1 MKIPPKLKYTND
13 HEWVDVSG
21 ATASVGITD
30 FAQGE
35 LGDII
40 FLDVTVSV
48 NDEVNQGDVLGTIEA
63 VKTVSEIICP
73 ISGRITEINT
83 GINDLP
89 SIINQDPYDRGWMI
103 KIEPSNADEL
113 ANLMD
118 ATSYTDLIG
127 Q

>member
-1 MKIPPKLKYTND
+1 MNIPKKLKYTTD
-13 HEWVDVSG
+13 HEWVDVNG
-21 ATASVGITD
+21 AAATIGITD

-40 FLDVTVSV
+40 YLDITAAVGDTV
-48 NDEVNQGDVLGTIEA
+48 NTGDVLGTIEA
-63 VKTVSEIICP
+63 VKTVSEIYSP
-73 ISGRITEINT
+73 ISGKITEINT

-89 SIINQDPYDRGWMI
+89 SIINQEPYDKGWII
-103 KIEPSNADEL
+103 KIEPDNADEL

-118 ATSYTDLIG
+118 HTAYAEVIG